1 MLYALFF
8 LLKITQRS
16 ETCIK
21 NFYSVNHISLCY
33 IILLKTFTHDFKIT
47 FHNSH
52 YKYIKKIDKKF
63 VSSKKNL
70 TFALEMLETTMDSG
84 NKSYPHIK
92 QN

>member
-1 MLYALFF
+1 M
-8 LLKITQRS
+8 IQ
-16 ETCIK
+16 
-21 NFYSVNHISLCY
+21 
-33 IILLKTFTHDFKIT
+33 KIT

-52 YKYIKKIDKKF
+52 YKYIKKINKKF

-70 TFALEMLETTMDSG
+70 KFALEMFETAMNSG

>member
-1 MLYALFF
+1 M
-8 LLKITQRS
+8 LKITQRS
-16 ETCIK
+16 EMCIK

-33 IILLKTFTHDFKIT
+33 IILLKTFTHDFK
-47 FHNSH
+47 SH
-52 YKYIKKIDKKF
+52 FIIHTTNIQKKINKKF

-70 TFALEMLETTMDSG
+70 TFALEMFETTMNSG

>member
-1 MLYALFF
+1 M
-8 LLKITQRS
+8 
-16 ETCIK
+16 
-21 NFYSVNHISLCY
+21 
-33 IILLKTFTHDFKIT
+33 ILKIT
-47 FHNSH
+47 FHNSL

-70 TFALEMLETTMDSG
+70 KFALEMFETMMNSG

>member
-1 MLYALFF
+1 MNL
-8 LLKITQRS
+8 
-16 ETCIK
+16 
-21 NFYSVNHISLCY
+21 
-33 IILLKTFTHDFKIT
+33 KIT

-52 YKYIKKIDKKF
+52 YKCIKKIDKKF

-70 TFALEMLETTMDSG
+70 KFALEMFETTMNSG

>member
-1 MLYALFF
+1 M
-8 LLKITQRS
+8 LKITQRS
-16 ETCIK
+16 EMCIK

-33 IILLKTFTHDFKIT
+33 NVIEIIK
-47 FHNSH
+47 S
-52 YKYIKKIDKKF
+52 YIKSYFIIHTTNIQKKFNKKF

-70 TFALEMLETTMDSG
+70 TFALEMFETTMNSG